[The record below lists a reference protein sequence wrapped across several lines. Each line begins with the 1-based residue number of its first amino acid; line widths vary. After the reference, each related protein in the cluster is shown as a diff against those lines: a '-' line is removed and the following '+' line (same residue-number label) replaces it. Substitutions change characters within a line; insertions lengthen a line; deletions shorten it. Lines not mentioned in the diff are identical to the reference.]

1 MYSMWVLG
9 EDRKEQAV
17 LPELGG
23 AILGTDLYPDFK
35 PRPIRDYA
43 LEVYERYKL

>member
-1 MYSMWVLG
+1 MWVLG

-23 AILGTDLYPDFK
+23 AILGSDLYPDFK
-35 PRPIRDYA
+35 PRSARDFA
-43 LEVYERYKL
+43 LEYYAPYKL